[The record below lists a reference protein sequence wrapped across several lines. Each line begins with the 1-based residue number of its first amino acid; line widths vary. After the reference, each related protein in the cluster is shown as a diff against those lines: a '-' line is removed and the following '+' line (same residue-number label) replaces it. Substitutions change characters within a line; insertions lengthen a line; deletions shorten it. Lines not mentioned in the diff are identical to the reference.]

1 MANVIVGFILGTLF
15 GAVGML
21 SILLM
26 VAVGQN
32 NKGRHDR

>member
-1 MANVIVGFILGTLF
+1 MANVVVGFILGTLF
-15 GAVGML
+15 GAVGTL

-26 VAVGQN
+26 VAVGQS